1 MDSMRLDLLEKK
13 LDVMQGE
20 VSQVLAQMQTTV
32 QALAK
37 MMQVGMRVMDERLA
51 ALEPKKEA
59 EDAPKSEG

>member
-37 MMQVGMRVMDERLA
+37 MMQVGMRVMDERLS